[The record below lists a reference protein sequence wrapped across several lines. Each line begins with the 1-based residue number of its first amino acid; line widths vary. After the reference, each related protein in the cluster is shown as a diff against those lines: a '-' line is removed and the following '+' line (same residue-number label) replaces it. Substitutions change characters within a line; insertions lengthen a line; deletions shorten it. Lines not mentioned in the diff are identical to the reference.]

1 MKRYV
6 HLLLAALLVGG
17 SVAGAGAF
25 AAAESNEATGSNGA
39 TEREALS
46 EAPAVT
52 DAVPPNVTE
61 RWRRTYGGSG
71 DDIFADLVRTDD
83 GGYLLAGWK
92 GGDDRD
98 GWVVKVDAEGR
109 KQWAKTFGGSGTDRF
124 YGVAKTDSGYLLAGR
139 TDREGGPKGWI
150 LELGPEGER
159 RSERTPGPGAFYAL
173 EAADSGYV
181 LAGWTSGDGRAGWA
195 LKLDRNGSR
204 AWARSYAPPEGY
216 DAGYV
221 RDVVPA
227 NDSAGYY
234 LAGKIEGDSDDAW
247 ALKVG
252 ADGAQVWSATAG
264 GANRDD
270 VWAAAPADSGVVV
283 VGETESNSTGPRDG
297 WLVKFDGEG
306 TKAWERRHGGE
317 GVQWLDSAMRTDSGY
332 LFTGSSTAGPVG
344 GADGYL
350 LATDTEGN
358 ARATSYVGTDS
369 WDKPWPHV
377 RAHGNDGYVL
387 AGQTSGDG
395 AAGKDGW
402 LVRVGPLGSAS
413 GTAGSDATAT
423 TNGTTVDALD
433 GDTETA
439 TVGGGTSGGVP
450 GFGVAAALVA
460 LLAAVLVGGRR
471 IGRR

>member
-1 MKRYV
+1 PV
-6 HLLLAALLVGG
+6 STGE
-17 SVAGAGAF
+17 
-25 AAAESNEATGSNGA
+25 AAESNEATKSNEVTASSEA
-39 TEREALS
+39 TEREALR
-46 EAPAVT
+46 EMPAVT
-52 DAVPPNVTE
+52 DAVSQNVTE

-71 DDIFADLVRTDD
+71 DDIFADVVRTDD

-98 GWVVKVDAEGR
+98 SWVVKVDAEGHR
-109 KQWAKTFGGSGTDRF
+109 QWAKTFGGSGTDRF
-124 YGVAKTDSGYLLAGR
+124 YGVAKTDSGYVLAGR
-139 TDREGGPKGWI
+139 TDREGGAKGWI
-150 LELGPEGER
+150 LELGPGGER
-159 RSERTPGPGAFYAL
+159 RSERTPGPGAFYVL
-173 EAADSGYV
+173 EADDSGYV
-181 LAGWTSGDGRAGWA
+181 LAGWTRGDGTEGWA
-195 LKLDRNGSR
+195 MKLDRNGSR

-252 ADGAQVWSATAG
+252 ADGAKAWSATAG

-270 VWAAAPADSGVVV
+270 VWAAAPADSGLVV

-297 WLVKFDGEG
+297 WLVKFDGDG

-350 LATDTEGN
+350 LATDAEGN
-358 ARATSYVGTDS
+358 ARASTYVGTDS

-377 RAHGNDGYVL
+377 RAHDGGYVL

-402 LVRVGPLGSAS
+402 LVRVGPFVSANGS
-413 GTAGSDATAT
+413 GTAGAET
-423 TNGTTVDALD
+423 TSGTTANALD

-439 TVGGGTSGGVP
+439 TASGGTAGGVP

-460 LLAAVLVGGRR
+460 LLAAALVGGRR